1 MSSGSDDVEAHLA
14 GVCGLNLALDSVQL
28 PPEPVLGA
36 RVQHLAPCPRRVRR
50 PTHTCMALSVIFTGI
65 TEMIP
70 HRNEIEL
77 SHAY

>member
-1 MSSGSDDVEAHLA
+1 
-14 GVCGLNLALDSVQL
+14 
-28 PPEPVLGA
+28 
-36 RVQHLAPCPRRVRR
+36 
-50 PTHTCMALSVIFTGI
+50 MALSVIFTGI

>member
-36 RVQHLAPCPRRVRR
+36 RVQHLAPHLRRVRR
-50 PTHTCMALSVIFTGI
+50 PGNQVITPQIQRSKISRGMQFNVKAKI
-65 TEMIP
+65 
-70 HRNEIEL
+70 N
-77 SHAY
+77 